1 MGHVNRRMKR
11 LSLRRHNRKGA
22 LVVMVAVTLVILLVA
37 AAFSVDVAYMD
48 CVRQEL
54 KIASDSAA
62 KAAVTALSKGG
73 TKNDAIN
80 SAIAY
85 AAKNNVGGAPL
96 KIDSSNVTLG
106 GVGYAN
112 NARWTFS
119 KDATPVTA
127 ATVTVNMDS
136 GTTAGAVNLFFGR
149 LLGSPTFSPT
159 STSTA
164 AFVRNKVCLCIDRS
178 RSMTFDLSGN
188 SEVWPTSSL
197 GYPHGVPSSAKSVK
211 IGSKTYDYR
220 WLYPPCNN
228 SRWSF
233 LQIGVNAYLDE
244 LEKAPTQTPV
254 SLITWASSS
263 NNSSSKDVN
272 NNYHT
277 YTGATLNTSSSLTSY
292 AASMLDS
299 TFVTSYSAMRSVIAD
314 KGSKSMLGGT
324 DTNSGLQQAIN
335 HFAATEDGVPS
346 NKIII
351 LFSDGMWN
359 VGSNPV
365 TNAAINAKN
374 ANIVVHTVG
383 FMLNASDASYG
394 NQAMADIAAATGGKF
409 YAATDGASL
418 KAAFEDLARNLPVI
432 LTH

>member
-1 MGHVNRRMKR
+1 V
-11 LSLRRHNRKGA
+11 
-22 LVVMVAVTLVILLVA
+22 
-37 AAFSVDVAYMD
+37 
-48 CVRQEL
+48 
-54 KIASDSAA
+54 
-62 KAAVTALSKGG
+62 
-73 TKNDAIN
+73 
-80 SAIAY
+80 
-85 AAKNNVGGAPL
+85 
-96 KIDSSNVTLG
+96 
-106 GVGYAN
+106 N

-127 ATVTVNMDS
+127 ASVTVNMEN
-136 GTTAGAVNLFFGR
+136 GTTPGAINLFFGR
-149 LLGSPTFSPT
+149 LLGSPTFSP
-159 STSTA
+159 SETSTA

-178 RSMTFDLSGN
+178 RSMTFDLSGE
-188 SEVWPTSSL
+188 SEEWPTSSS
-197 GYPHGVPSSAKSVK
+197 GYPNGVPSSAGSVK

-220 WLYPPCNN
+220 WLYPPCNG

-233 LQIGVNAYLDE
+233 LDVALNAYLDE
-244 LEKAPTQTPV
+244 LQKAPTETKV

-272 NNYHT
+272 NKYHT
-277 YTGATLNTSSSLTSY
+277 YDGATLKTSSSQTSY
-292 AASMLDS
+292 PSSSLDS
-299 TFVTSYSAMRSVIAD
+299 TFVTSYSTIRSVISA

-324 DTNSGLQQAIN
+324 DTNSGLQEAVDL
-335 HFAATEDGVPS
+335 FADTEDGVPC

-365 TNAAINAKN
+365 TNAAVNAKN

-383 FMLNASDASYG
+383 FMLSDSDASYG

-409 YAATDGASL
+409 YKATDGASL
-418 KAAFEDLARNLPVI
+418 KASFEELARNLPVI